1 MKNYTKFYELI
12 AILKRSNRVSSI
24 PRQPPPPSEGGSARK
39 RLRYRG
45 KGAQNLKNL
54 CRKTKKKE
62 KTVHKQKRGAQ
73 NFAYLADIWFRVV
86 QVRSTHVC
94 AFDKFQRSG
103 SIKLKFQFHNW
114 NRNRLFKGGADGFQI
129 TLTKEYKPSL

>member
-1 MKNYTKFYELI
+1 MAIFSLDPLGIIIIGRPFDYAHLIWFFFKNCLYLLEMKNYTKFYELI

-24 PRQPPPPSEGGSARK
+24 PRQPPPSEGGSARK

-86 QVRSTHVC
+86 QVRSQD
-94 AFDKFQRSG
+94 FLPDG
-103 SIKLKFQFHNW
+103 GKLGIF
-114 NRNRLFKGGADGFQI
+114 
-129 TLTKEYKPSL
+129 